1 MLFNVKKT
9 IATMGFGLCLSW
21 SSAGLHAHSENA
33 KNNEVTYDSPAC
45 QITDSWCVGR
55 YKPKFKP
62 KPKPKPAPEP
72 LPKVV
77 DYLENEMLLL
87 YDSTK
92 PNYYADQLMS
102 RYNLNEKRSD
112 ELTSIQTRMITVATN
127 GQDPM
132 KLVRSINKKEEGI
145 AANLSSLFYTSNL
158 AERSKDA
165 SGSGYPLALTGVTAI
180 HRFTRGQ
187 GVKIGMIDT
196 PVDLL
201 HRSLNTFKVQRLEL
215 SPQGGPDNQRHGTEV
230 AGVLISQNP
239 RIGIAPEASLYAV
252 SAFGDDPDNKNRRR
266 SDAATIAKAID
277 YCIREGVDI
286 LNLSFA
292 GGEDGIVNK
301 MVRKAIDQGIV
312 VVASAGNGGLDA
324 SPAFPAALKDVI
336 AVTAVDQRESVFNS
350 ANRGTYIDLAA
361 PGVDILTTSPRG
373 AFNVVSGTSLAT
385 AHVTGVIALLMSLN
399 QQGFDLN
406 VLNNTAIDLGAPG
419 QDPEYGHGLINV
431 ERALAG
437 LGVASKQLKPLNE

>member
-1 MLFNVKKT
+1 MSLNVKKT
-9 IATMGFGLCLSW
+9 VVTICLGLCLSW
-21 SSAGLHAHSENA
+21 PGAGLYAHSEN
-33 KNNEVTYDSPAC
+33 KELTYDSPAC
-45 QITDSWCVGR
+45 QITSSWCVGR

-62 KPKPKPAPEP
+62 KPQPAPKPLPK
-72 LPKVV
+72 PKVV
-77 DYLENEMLLL
+77 DYLKDEMLLL

-92 PNYYADQLMS
+92 PNYYADQLMN

-112 ELTSIQTRMITVATN
+112 ELASVQTRMITVGTN
-127 GQDPM
+127 GQDPL
-132 KLVRSINKKEEGI
+132 KLAHSINNEEEDI
-145 AANLSSLFYTSNL
+145 EANLSSLFYTSNL
-158 AERSKDA
+158 AERSNEA

-180 HRFTRGQ
+180 HRFTRGA

-201 HRSLNTFKVQRLEL
+201 HRSLNTFKVKRIEL

-230 AGVLISQNP
+230 AGILVSQNP

-252 SAFGDDPDNKNRRR
+252 SAFGDDPESKNRRR

-292 GGEDGIVNK
+292 GGDDGLVNK
-301 MVRKAIDQGIV
+301 VVRKAIDQGIV
-312 VVASAGNGGLDA
+312 VVASAGNGGRGA
-324 SPAFPAALKDVI
+324 APAFPAALENVI
-336 AVTAVDQRESVFNS
+336 AVTAVDQRESIFNS

-373 AFNVVSGTSLAT
+373 AFNVASGTSLAT

-399 QQGFDLN
+399 RQGFDSN
-406 VLNNTAIDLGAPG
+406 ILNNTAIDLGAPG

-431 ERALAG
+431 ERALVG